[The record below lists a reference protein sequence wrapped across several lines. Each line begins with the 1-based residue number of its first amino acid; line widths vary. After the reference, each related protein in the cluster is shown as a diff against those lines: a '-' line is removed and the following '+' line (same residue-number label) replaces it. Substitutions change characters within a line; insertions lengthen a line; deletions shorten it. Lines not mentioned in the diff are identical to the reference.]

1 MAIDMESNVGVQ
13 TEKTTERT
21 LQKSRPGQRKTPAK
35 RLTLR
40 RFVLRSSIVLFAAA
54 ALLTLVGTL
63 AQTRQDMWEVMSVY
77 FRSWICWIEVHTF
90 FPQSWF
96 PNLRENAM
104 RGMVSIALILA
115 TGLGTMACVFRKDG
129 KLPWL
134 IAGWTIFVFGAASA
148 IQVLTRGGFLFPGGA
163 TIGSLLAA
171 NLLLGQFV
179 LINTQAKGIRLAMG
193 LMVLAIGAV
202 LTWQVIAAGHNPEGI
217 QAVPMFAWSTIWLF
231 CKIGLTLLWLGMTI
245 AFALMMRN
253 FGPRK
258 LEMSLYGAGVVL
270 MGVLTGWVWIGGDAA
285 YVGDAGMRILWQLIQ
300 AQFVAMVLL
309 FGAILAFKKRG
320 GLLLIHAG
328 LGLLMLGEWFVS
340 WYAVEERLMIQEGS
354 ATNFAVD
361 IRETELA
368 VIDTAVSDTEDDV
381 VVVPGSKVVRAAE
394 RGDVIQSPKLP
405 FDIRVVHYLRNSDLE
420 DPQPNG
426 QNLATAGN
434 GLRVLAVPQRAAT
447 GASVSRGVDMASA
460 YVELLDREDGSSL
473 GTYLVSQY
481 LSAQDILEQ
490 VTVNGKVYDVGL
502 RFKRTY
508 KPYTMHLLE
517 LRKADYV
524 GTTTPRDYSSFVRLI
539 DTKRNID
546 RGEIRIW
553 MNNPLRYAGE
563 TFYQSGY
570 FRDPRTGVGQTT
582 LQVVTNT
589 GWMIPY
595 VACMLVA
602 TGMFAHFWNTL
613 LRFLQR
619 QTRMPREPN
628 PVAIVNLSERVGRS
642 ASDVERANGRKGKR
656 HEPPNRPPWQRADW
670 IVPTIVGVLMLGW
683 VFGKVAP
690 PQAPSGE
697 FNLAEFGQL
706 PVAFEGRVKPID
718 TMARVALRKI
728 SDYETF
734 EDSQGQRRTAV
745 EWFLDIV
752 ARPDVAEDHRVF
764 RIYNLEVLQL
774 LGLEPRKGFHYS
786 LAEIRGG
793 EGQVRE
799 ELGEF
804 DRQAEQARRLDSEDL
819 DFFQRKLLEVDGR
832 FRSYT
837 LIASAFQP
845 IEFPPLPTEEEFVAD
860 REAATERILRIRQL
874 MTVASESEN
883 MLARMQ
889 APLAV
894 PHFETAESAN
904 ESNGDR
910 SPWLPYAAA
919 VNQAFFT
926 REVLREPVNPAID
939 RLESIFSAYQRG
951 DHVAFNREVA
961 EYHRLLEREQPYE
974 YHAGRV
980 STESYFNHVAP
991 FYLSLVLYIIGYLAA
1006 TVAFLG
1012 WPKLMNRTA
1021 FVILVIALLLHTV
1034 GLIARIYIS
1043 GRPPVTNLY
1052 SSAIFIGWACVIFG
1066 LVLELIFRI
1075 GIGNVVAALS
1085 GVGSLLVATA
1095 LGMRGDTFTVLQ
1107 AVLDTQFWL
1116 ATHVVTITLGY
1127 SVTFLAGLLGIYYI
1141 LLGVFTRSLTDETS
1155 KLLVRM
1161 MYGCICFALFFSF
1174 VGTVFGGL
1182 WADDSWGRFW
1192 GWDPKENGALILVLW
1207 NALIL
1212 HALWDGIAKGRGLA
1226 ILSIGGNIVTSWSW
1240 FGVNE
1245 LSVGLHSYGFTE
1257 GVLFTLG
1264 LFVLSQLSIIL
1275 IGCIPQDMWLS
1286 FRKSE
1291 QPQPADKS
1299 PRS

>member
-1 MAIDMESNVGVQ
+1 MAIDIESDVSVSS
-13 TEKTTERT
+13 EKVIQEA
-21 LQKSRPGQRKTPAK
+21 PPAQRKSPAK

-40 RFVLRSSIVLFAAA
+40 AFVLRSAIVLFAAA
-54 ALLTLVGTL
+54 AFLTLVGTL
-63 AQTRQDMWEVMSVY
+63 AQTRLDMWEVMSVY
-77 FRSWICWIEVHTF
+77 FRSWICWIEVRTF
-90 FPQSWF
+90 FPQTWF
-96 PNLRENAM
+96 PNLRDNAM
-104 RGMVSIALILA
+104 RGLVSMALILA
-115 TGLGTMACVFRKDG
+115 TGLGTMACVLRKDR
-129 KLPWL
+129 KLSWL
-134 IAGWTIFVFGAASA
+134 ITGWTIFVFGAASA

-163 TIGSLLAA
+163 TIGTLLAL
-171 NLLLGQFV
+171 NLVLGQFV
-179 LINTQAKGIRLAMG
+179 LINTQAKGFRLAMG
-193 LMVLAIGAV
+193 LLVLAIGAV

-217 QAVPMFAWSTIWLF
+217 QAVPIFAWSTIWLF

-253 FGPRK
+253 FGSRP
-258 LEMSLYGAGVVL
+258 LEMLLYGAGVVL
-270 MGVLTGWVWIGGDAA
+270 MGVMTGWVWIGGDAA

-368 VIDTAVSDTEDDV
+368 VVDTGFSDTEDDV
-381 VVVPGSKVVRAAE
+381 VVVPGSKVVRSAE

-405 FDIRVVHYLRNSDLE
+405 FDIRVVQYLRNSDLA
-420 DPQPNG
+420 DPQPDG

-460 YVELLDREDGSSL
+460 YVELLDKEDGSSL

-481 LSAQDILEQ
+481 LSSQDISER
-490 VTVNGKVYDVGL
+490 VSVNGKVYDVAL

-517 LRKADYV
+517 LRKDDYV

-539 DTKRNID
+539 DTKRDID

-570 FRDPRTGVGQTT
+570 FRDPRTGLGQTT

-619 QTRMPREPN
+619 QPKLTREAS
-628 PVAIVNLSERVGRS
+628 PVAIVDLSEQVGL
-642 ASDVERANGRKGKR
+642 ASRDSGPAGGRKGKG
-656 HEPPNRPPWQRADW
+656 EDPASRPPWQRADW
-670 IVPTIVGVLMLGW
+670 IVPTVVGILMLGW

-690 PQAPSGE
+690 PQTPPGE

-706 PVAFEGRVKPID
+706 PVAFEGRVKPVD

-734 EDSQGQRRTAV
+734 EDSQGERRPAV
-745 EWFLDIV
+745 QWFLDMV
-752 ARPDVAEDHRVF
+752 ARPDLAEEHRVF

-786 LAEIRGG
+786 LAEIRGR

-799 ELGEF
+799 ELAEF

-819 DFFQRKLLEVDGR
+819 DFFQRKLLEVDVR

-845 IEFPPLPTEEEFVAD
+845 IDFPPLPTEEEFAQD
-860 REAATERILRIRQL
+860 REAATERILRIRHL

-894 PHFETAESAN
+894 PHLETAESAN
-904 ESNGDR
+904 ETNGDR
-910 SPWLPYAAA
+910 SPWLPFAAA
-919 VNQAFFT
+919 VNKAFFT

-939 RLESIFSAYQRG
+939 RLESIFAAYQRG
-951 DHVAFNREVA
+951 DHLAFNREVA
-961 EYHRLLEREQPYE
+961 EYRRMLQQEQPYE
-974 YHAGRV
+974 YHAARL
-980 STESYFNHVAP
+980 STESYFNHAAP
-991 FYLSLVLYIIGYLAA
+991 FYLSLVLYIIGYLVA
-1006 TVAFLG
+1006 TIAFLG
-1012 WPKLMNRTA
+1012 WPRLMNRTA
-1021 FVILVIALLLHTV
+1021 FAILLIALLLHTV
-1034 GLIARIYIS
+1034 GLIARVYIS

-1052 SSAIFIGWACVIFG
+1052 SSAVFIGWACVIFG
-1066 LVLELIFRI
+1066 LVLEWIFRI

-1085 GVGSLLVATA
+1085 GAGSLLIATA

-1141 LLGVFTRSLTDETS
+1141 LLGVFTRSLTEETS
-1155 KLLVRM
+1155 KMLVRM

-1226 ILSIGGNIVTSWSW
+1226 ILSVGGNIVTSWSW

-1264 LFVLSQLSIIL
+1264 LFVLSQLGFIL
-1275 IGCIPQDMWLS
+1275 IGCIPQHMWLS
-1286 FRKSE
+1286 FRKTE
-1291 QPQPADKS
+1291 QPQPANKL